1 MIRTLLSAAVIAL
14 IAPVATAQVFVIGS
28 GLAAECY
35 EGAKTGRYASTIV
48 EQSCTRALHEEAMT
62 RPNRAAT
69 LVNRGIIR
77 MRDGRYD
84 AALSDYERAERIDDS
99 QGAIYLNKGAALIY
113 KKQFADAIAPLD
125 RAISMETQ
133 DLYAAFYNRAIAK
146 ENTGDVPGA
155 YYDFEKAVE
164 LNPEFETAKRQ
175 LSRFTVS
182 QQ

>member
-35 EGAKTGRYASTIV
+35 EGA
-48 EQSCTRALHEEAMT
+48 
-62 RPNRAAT
+62 
-69 LVNRGIIR
+69 
-77 MRDGRYD
+77 
-84 AALSDYERAERIDDS
+84 
-99 QGAIYLNKGAALIY
+99 NKGAARIY

-155 YYDFEKAVE
+155 YYGFEKAVE

-175 LSRFTVS
+175 PSRFTVS